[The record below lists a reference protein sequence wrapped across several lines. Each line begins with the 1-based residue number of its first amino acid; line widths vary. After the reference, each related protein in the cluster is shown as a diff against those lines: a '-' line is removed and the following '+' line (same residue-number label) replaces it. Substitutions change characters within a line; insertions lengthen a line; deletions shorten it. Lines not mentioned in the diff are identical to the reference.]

1 MYQPVQ
7 PNSTVI
13 VLGLWP
19 QLKELVRYKVI
30 KYIEEI
36 FEDFI
41 VGFYHLEIGLVP
53 CRSAP
58 FSDVETVPSRSCIW
72 CPTLQGHISA
82 VIDSF

>member
-7 PNSTVI
+7 PSSTVI

-19 QLKELVRYKVI
+19 QLKELVRYKAI

-41 VGFYHLEIGLVP
+41 VGFYRL
-53 CRSAP
+53 
-58 FSDVETVPSRSCIW
+58 
-72 CPTLQGHISA
+72 
-82 VIDSF
+82 